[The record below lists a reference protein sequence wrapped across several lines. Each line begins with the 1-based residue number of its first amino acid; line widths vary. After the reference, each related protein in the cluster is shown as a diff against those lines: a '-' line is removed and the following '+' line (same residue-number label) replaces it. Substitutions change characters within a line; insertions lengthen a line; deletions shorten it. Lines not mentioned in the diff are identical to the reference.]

1 MRASL
6 AAASAVLLIGVL
18 GCSQSRTYHL
28 KGSLTAPHCLG
39 GYNIIDAAVTVR
51 NEKNEIIAS
60 TTTTADDKARAVAA
74 VERSI
79 SELGRGQ
86 SGAECR
92 VQFQSPVPVAKFYQ
106 ITIGTHSAPSY
117 SFDEMHSRSF
127 AVDLD
132 LK

>member
-1 MRASL
+1 VGDRP
-6 AAASAVLLIGVL
+6 
-18 GCSQSRTYHL
+18 HE
-28 KGSLTAPHCLG
+28 KGGIEAQ
-39 GYNIIDAAVTVR
+39 
-51 NEKNEIIAS
+51 
-60 TTTTADDKARAVAA
+60 
-74 VERSI
+74 
-79 SELGRGQ
+79 RGQ